1 MNQLFQVNEKW
12 HGDTCLKVLKVD
24 EQCQKYLFLRS
35 DRKKI
40 VVKYCDLPDD
50 SPLLFRGHLVEM
62 QLYRCPVQN
71 QDAFLIPYIVNSI
84 DTTVIKGQKLHFV
97 ERLYVGGKSLRE
109 ILGSGFT
116 YTWQHAWRII
126 YHLSVAYFNILDK
139 GVILTDVSADDIV
152 MRGKFSDNVH
162 FVGFDKIRPRN
173 MSDQRREFNDGIFKL
188 GCLFYEMVSGKKPFA
203 DGGIPLTQGLMPQLA
218 SEVFQQMTSL
228 DMMKRPG
235 NEHDMEMLNRQMVAL
250 QDMIQKN
257 PALEFMPYEHGDEDE
272 LSFSDDID
280 NLFSDEPDGST
291 TKQQTGK
298 LHRNYDTIMETQF
311 DFKKAERREGKL
323 FGFDAVAGMDG
334 LKNTLRDEVLLP
346 LRNQEAREKY
356 GLQAINGM
364 LLYGPPGNG
373 KTYIAER
380 FAEEADMNYCFIK
393 SSDLSSSFTH
403 GSQQLIAQLFNQAEE
418 HKPCI
423 LCIDEIDAILG
434 DRTRMTWSGYAM
446 EVNEMLSQMN
456 NCSER
461 GIFVIATTNN
471 LDLLD
476 PAALRAGRLDEKIYV
491 PLPDEEARKGIF
503 KLNLQKAWTDGSI
516 DFSRLASLTKD
527 YVSADITLIANR
539 AKLLA
544 FKRQCPISQAILE
557 KAISTVGPS
566 LTTSQIKLYEKISYG
581 KRVRPQIGFVTN

>member
-1 MNQLFQVNEKW
+1 
-12 HGDTCLKVLKVD
+12 
-24 EQCQKYLFLRS
+24 
-35 DRKKI
+35 
-40 VVKYCDLPDD
+40 
-50 SPLLFRGHLVEM
+50 
-62 QLYRCPVQN
+62 
-71 QDAFLIPYIVNSI
+71 
-84 DTTVIKGQKLHFV
+84 
-97 ERLYVGGKSLRE
+97 
-109 ILGSGFT
+109 
-116 YTWQHAWRII
+116 
-126 YHLSVAYFNILDK
+126 
-139 GVILTDVSADDIV
+139 
-152 MRGKFSDNVH
+152 
-162 FVGFDKIRPRN
+162 
-173 MSDQRREFNDGIFKL
+173 
-188 GCLFYEMVSGKKPFA
+188 
-203 DGGIPLTQGLMPQLA
+203 MPQLA

-257 PALEFMPYEHGDEDE
+257 PALEFKPYKHEDEDE
-272 LSFSDDID
+272 LSFGDDID
-280 NLFSDEPDGST
+280 YLFSDEPDGSA
-291 TKQQTGK
+291 TKQQIGK
-298 LHRNYDTIMETQF
+298 RHRNYDTIMETQF
-311 DFKKAERREGKL
+311 DFKIAERREGKL

-334 LKNTLRDEVLLP
+334 LKNRLRDEVLLP

-380 FAEEADMNYCFIK
+380 FAEEAGMNCCFIK
-393 SSDLSSSFTH
+393 SSDLSSSFSH

-476 PAALRAGRLDEKIYV
+476 PAVLRAGRLDEKIYV

-516 DFSRLASLTKD
+516 DFNRLASLTKD

-557 KAISTVGPS
+557 KAISTVDPS